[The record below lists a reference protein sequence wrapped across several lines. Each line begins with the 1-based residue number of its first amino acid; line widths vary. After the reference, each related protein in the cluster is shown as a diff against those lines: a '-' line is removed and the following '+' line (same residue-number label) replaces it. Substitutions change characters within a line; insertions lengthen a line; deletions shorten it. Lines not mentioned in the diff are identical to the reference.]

1 MYIDIN
7 QNKPLGIEG
16 FAFLEKETTYGG
28 DARKH
33 AKISLPDSDNI
44 FAIMSPR
51 YDTETSGVEYDKSYF
66 QYQDIDQLIKCLQ
79 HLKAHVES
87 N

>member
-7 QNKPLGIEG
+7 QNKPLDVEG

-28 DARKH
+28 ARKH
-33 AKISLPDSDNI
+33 AKVSLPDSDNI
-44 FAIMSPR
+44 FTIMSPR
-51 YDTETSGVEYDKSYF
+51 YDAEMSGIEYNKSYF
-66 QYQDIDQLIKCLQ
+66 DYQDIDQLIKCLQ